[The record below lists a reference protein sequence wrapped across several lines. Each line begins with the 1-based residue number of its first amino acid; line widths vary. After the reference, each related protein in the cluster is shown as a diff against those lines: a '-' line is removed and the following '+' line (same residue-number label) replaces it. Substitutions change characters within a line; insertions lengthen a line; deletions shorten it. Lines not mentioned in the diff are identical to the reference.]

1 MSEISVV
8 ITAHNEE
15 EKIAKCLDCVKALA
29 DEIIVVDNSST
40 DTTAAIAKKYTKK
53 IYSQKN
59 NPQNIDISKNFGF
72 SKATKEWILSID
84 ADEYMTPELAQGI
97 KKILNGNLGYD
108 GYFISRKNIIFGK
121 WIEHTGWYP
130 DYQLRLFK
138 NGKGKYTSEHVHENI
153 EVGGEVGYIQQA
165 LVHENYQTIGQF
177 IQRNLLQYAPNEAQS
192 LLRKGYVFSYL
203 DAIRFPAKE
212 FLSRYFARE
221 GYKDGVHGL
230 VLSLLL
236 AAYHLAIFAFIWEK
250 KKFSQEKEL
259 FSIKHIQQE
268 SNKIGSEFRYWWE
281 HEQIKNETN
290 PLKKVLLRTKRK
302 LLL

>member
-97 KKILNGNLGYD
+97 KKYLMETWGMTDIL
-108 GYFISRKNIIFGK
+108 F
-121 WIEHTGWYP
+121 
-130 DYQLRLFK
+130 
-138 NGKGKYTSEHVHENI
+138 
-153 EVGGEVGYIQQA
+153 
-165 LVHENYQTIGQF
+165 
-177 IQRNLLQYAPNEAQS
+177 
-192 LLRKGYVFSYL
+192 
-203 DAIRFPAKE
+203 
-212 FLSRYFARE
+212 
-221 GYKDGVHGL
+221 
-230 VLSLLL
+230 
-236 AAYHLAIFAFIWEK
+236 
-250 KKFSQEKEL
+250 QEKISFL
-259 FSIKHIQQE
+259 GNGSNILVGIQII
-268 SNKIGSEFRYWWE
+268 S
-281 HEQIKNETN
+281 
-290 PLKKVLLRTKRK
+290 
-302 LLL
+302 